1 MIRCMKFQVLILE
14 NGWVLPF
21 CMPKKATYAIW
32 RLSHF
37 LDFQFSFNL
46 IHSKSVLGSCFHI
59 FDKNLT
65 QKCIATSKLK
75 ILRHFPKILTIDNF
89 HVAKGHKRLRG
100 VLRGIPDPIH
110 IVPQL
115 YFNLIRL
122 LCAAS
127 RTRTENREFYIW
139 LDLWSGLIVLYHHWC
154 YRYNLQQIWKAW
166 QSEKWTVS
174 PFFWTWNSCSAE
186 SLTIKII
193 YFFCSL
199 SGWYQYLV

>member
-1 MIRCMKFQVLILE
+1 MSFAILYAQK
-14 NGWVLPF
+14 GHLCYLKITSFSWFSIFIQFDPFKKCSWVMF
-21 CMPKKATYAIW
+21 
-32 RLSHF
+32 SHF
-37 LDFQFSFNL
+37 WQKSDPKTYCNIQTQNFKTFS
-46 IHSKSVLGSCFHI
+46 
-59 FDKNLT
+59 
-65 QKCIATSKLK
+65 
-75 ILRHFPKILTIDNF
+75 KILTIDNF

-127 RTRTENREFYIW
+127 RARTENREFYIW
-139 LDLWSGLIVLYHHWC
+139 LDLWSGLIVLYHHWR

-186 SLTIKII
+186 SLTIKIS

-199 SGWYQYLV
+199 SGWYQYLF